1 MKNDTYFSEN
11 ISIDQQELKG
21 FSRSI
26 AELEWLLIILVL
38 LYFFT
43 PAMVAESQPQ
53 VVVGM
58 IFYTAFFMT
67 FRYAN
72 YFRQETR
79 WKLALET
86 WAMIAF
92 ITLVLWYTGKIFSP
106 LLNLYLLVIITAAL
120 TLGKLI
126 TLLEF
131 ALIAA
136 CYLYM
141 GYPVYA
147 DRLYSLATFSDLMA
161 KFTPFLL
168 VAYLTTMLSSDL
180 HYAKRMFQRLSETDE
195 MTGLLN
201 RRGFKAVLERN
212 ARISERYLRSYSV
225 LMIDADNLKQ
235 VNDKFGHESGDR
247 LIKMVCNTIKDC
259 MRAADVLARYGGD
272 EFIALL
278 PETNCEQSKEIGER
292 ARVAVAKA
300 SLSIQHERVSC
311 TVSIGIASFPED
323 GENAQALLDKADNAL
338 YQSKSHGGNRVTLS
352 SEI

>member
-1 MKNDTYFSEN
+1 MNNDTD
-11 ISIDQQELKG
+11 IDQLELKG

-38 LYFFT
+38 LYFVT
-43 PAMVAESQPQ
+43 PAMVAESRPQ

-67 FRYAN
+67 FRYVN

-106 LLNLYLLVIITAAL
+106 LLNLYLLVIITAGL
-120 TLGKLI
+120 TLGKLM
-126 TLLEF
+126 TLLEL

-147 DRLYSLATFSDLMA
+147 DQLYSLATFSDLMA

-168 VAYLTTMLSSDL
+168 VAYLTTMLSADL
-180 HYAKRMFQRLSETDE
+180 HYAKRMFKRLSETDE
-195 MTGLLN
+195 MTGLQN
-201 RRGFKAVLERN
+201 RRGFKAILERE
-212 ARISERYLRSYSV
+212 ASISERYARPYSV

-259 MRAADVLARYGGD
+259 TRTADVLARHGGD

-278 PETNCEQSKEIGER
+278 PETNCEQAREMGER
-292 ARVAVAKA
+292 ARVAVANA

-338 YQSKSHGGNRVTLS
+338 YQSKFHGGNRVTLS